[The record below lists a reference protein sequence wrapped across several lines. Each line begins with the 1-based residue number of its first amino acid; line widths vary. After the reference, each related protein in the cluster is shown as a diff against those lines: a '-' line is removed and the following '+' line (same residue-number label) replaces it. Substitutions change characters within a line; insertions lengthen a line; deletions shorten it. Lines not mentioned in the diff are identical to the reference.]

1 VTATLARPRPQPG
14 PARPYAFPRFE
25 RHRLANG
32 MELVIAPV
40 SKLPLVT
47 MLAIVDA
54 GAVTDAAGKEGLA
67 LLTARALGEGA
78 AGLDGAALIE
88 RAEQLGTAINTSA
101 DWDAAFVELTV
112 LASRLSDAMALLGDV
127 LTAPMLPAHEIE
139 RLRSE
144 RLAELLQRR
153 AEPRELADEMLD
165 RAVYAGGARYGRPAG
180 GTEASVPGLTSDDVG
195 NCYRTL
201 YQPGAVTLVVVGDV
215 RTAQVQRLVE
225 ARFGSWRGAAR
236 AEVVAPDGPAKPGR
250 RVHVVTKAGSPQS
263 ELRLG
268 HRGIP
273 RAHPDYFATVIM
285 NAILGGLFSSR
296 INLNLRE
303 AHAYTYGA
311 HSGYDWRRWAGP
323 FSVDAAVQSDVT
335 AAAVRETLGE
345 IDRIREGG
353 VSESELSLATSYLDG
368 VFPIRYET
376 TSAIA
381 TALANL
387 VIYRLPADYYDVY
400 RTRVREVTTDL
411 VLQAARDH
419 LHPDQLQLVAV
430 GDPESVRQPLEQLDF
445 GPLAVYDDRGEP
457 LP

>member
-1 VTATLARPRPQPG
+1 MTVTIARPRPLPE

-25 RHRLANG
+25 RHTLANG
-32 MELVIAPV
+32 LGLVIAPV
-40 SKLPLVT
+40 SKLPIVT
-47 MLAIVDA
+47 LLAIIDA

-67 LLTARALGEGA
+67 QLTAHALGEGA

-88 RAEQLGTAINTSA
+88 HAEQLGTAINTSA

-112 LASRLSDAMALLGDV
+112 LASRLGDAMALLGDV
-127 LTAPMLPAHEIE
+127 LTAPMLPAHEVE

-180 GTEASVPGLTSDDVG
+180 GTETSVAELTPDDVTA
-195 NCYRTL
+195 CYRTL

-236 AEVVAPDGPAKPGR
+236 ADIATPDGPAAPGR
-250 RVHVVTKAGSPQS
+250 RVHVVTKSGSPQS

-285 NAILGGLFSSR
+285 NAVLGGLFSSR
-296 INLNLRE
+296 LNLNLRE
-303 AHAYTYGA
+303 AHGYTYGA
-311 HSGYDWRRWAGP
+311 HSAYDWRRWAGP
-323 FSVDAAVQSDVT
+323 FLVDVAVQRDVT

-345 IDRIREGG
+345 IERIREAP
-353 VSESELSLATSYLDG
+353 VNESELSLATSYLDG

-376 TSAIA
+376 TAAIA

-387 VIYRLPADYYDVY
+387 VIYHLAPDFYDTY
-400 RTRVREVTTDL
+400 RTRVREVTTDQ
-411 VLQAARDH
+411 VLGAARAH
-419 LHPDQLQLVAV
+419 LDPGRLQLVAV
-430 GDPESVRQPLEQLDF
+430 GDPESVRQPLEVLDF
-445 GPLAVYDDRGEP
+445 GPLTVYDDRGEP
-457 LP
+457 IS